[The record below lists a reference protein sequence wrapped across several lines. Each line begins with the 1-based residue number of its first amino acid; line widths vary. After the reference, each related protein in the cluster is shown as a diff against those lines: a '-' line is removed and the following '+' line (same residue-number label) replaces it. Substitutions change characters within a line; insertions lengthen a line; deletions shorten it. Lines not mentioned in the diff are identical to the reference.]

1 MSLLRPLFLSLILAT
16 VFSFTANAQF
26 YVYKDGN
33 AICKIYDSPADSI
46 VFSNYLLDY
55 EIETGNATP
64 QTTTAALTCTLRKF
78 TKTTRPVTIGFLLS
92 SFPPRPTMTTYTT
105 AYAYPPQSTTSR
117 LTRSSR
123 STTPH

>member
-78 TKTTRPVTIGFLLS
+78 TKTTRPVISDS